1 MQSPQAHTDPVHA
14 GRGFTLVE
22 LLVVVAIV
30 SMLLAMLM
38 PSLSRARAQSRVSVC
53 LSNLREIG
61 LGVQA
66 YAAQYNDAIPRGP
79 ADPIFY
85 FPTQGWDEWATNQ
98 VWLGTLKA
106 NQGLGTLLDVD
117 LRQPRV
123 LFCPADDTND
133 PFEELEKIEQRGDED
148 AYCSYLYRQRDQ
160 ITRDRLDYLGTNDL
174 GLEARALALDA
185 NSLGEGDFARTNHEA
200 REVNILYRDGHAETF
215 ENRQHVFSL
224 RQEDFFGF
232 PASVERRLNEILVAA
247 DFAESGDPTQTPPLP
262 D

>member
-1 MQSPQAHTDPVHA
+1 MQSPQTHARPRHTA
-14 GRGFTLVE
+14 RGFTLVE

-30 SMLLAMLM
+30 SMLLAILM

-79 ADPIFY
+79 ADPMFY

-117 LRQPRV
+117 LRRGRVLLVPLPATRPDHARSAGLPGHERSWSRSPGARARRQQPR
-123 LFCPADDTND
+123 
-133 PFEELEKIEQRGDED
+133 R
-148 AYCSYLYRQRDQ
+148 
-160 ITRDRLDYLGTNDL
+160 
-174 GLEARALALDA
+174 
-185 NSLGEGDFARTNHEA
+185 
-200 REVNILYRDGHAETF
+200 
-215 ENRQHVFSL
+215 
-224 RQEDFFGF
+224 
-232 PASVERRLNEILVAA
+232 RRLRAHQPRSSRGEH
-247 DFAESGDPTQTPPLP
+247 PLSRRTRR
-262 D
+262 DAR

>member
-1 MQSPQAHTDPVHA
+1 MPTRLHPARSPGPSP
-14 GRGFTLVE
+14 GFTLVE

-30 SMLLAMLM
+30 AMLLAILL
-38 PSLSRARAQSRVSVC
+38 PSLSRARTQSRVSVC

-66 YAAQYNDAIPRGP
+66 YAAQHNDAIPRGP
-79 ADPIFY
+79 ASPMFY

-98 VWLGTLKA
+98 VWLGNLSA
-106 NQGLGTLLDVD
+106 NQGLGALLDVD

-133 PFEELEKIEQRGDED
+133 PTEELEKIEQRGDED
-148 AYCSYLYRQRDQ
+148 AFCSYLYRQRDQ

-185 NSLGEGDFARTNHEA
+185 NSRGPGELARSNHA
-200 REVNILYRDGHAETF
+200 GREVNILYRDGHAETF
-215 ENRQHVFSL
+215 ENRQQVFSI
-224 RQEDFFGF
+224 REQDYADFPG
-232 PASVERRLNEILVAA
+232 SVERRLNEILVAA
-247 DFAESGDPTQTPPLP
+247 DFAESGDPTDTPPLP
-262 D
+262 E